1 MSGGTRVASAPPP
14 ADVGLVV
21 AMPVELKPMLAR
33 LREVRRYSGG
43 RFPVHEGTLEGRLV
57 AAVLTGPG
65 TDSSA
70 RGTRHL
76 IAGHRPSW
84 LVSAGFA
91 GGLDPALGRHALV
104 RPEAVIDEFGS
115 RIRVPYD
122 EPGDAGGGTLL
133 TASRIIRTAEEKARL
148 REQTGATCVDMET
161 FAVASIAVDLGL
173 RFLALRVISDPAGET
188 LPPEVL
194 SLVGPTGG
202 YRVGAAVGAILK
214 RPASL
219 AAMLRMRD
227 NANESAERLAVAVA
241 SVIPRLVPTPGSA

>member
-1 MSGGTRVASAPPP
+1 
-14 ADVGLVV
+14 
-21 AMPVELKPMLAR
+21 
-33 LREVRRYSGG
+33 
-43 RFPVHEGTLEGRLV
+43 
-57 AAVLTGPG
+57 
-65 TDSSA
+65 
-70 RGTRHL
+70 
-76 IAGHRPSW
+76 
-84 LVSAGFA
+84 
-91 GGLDPALGRHALV
+91 
-104 RPEAVIDEFGS
+104 
-115 RIRVPYD
+115 
-122 EPGDAGGGTLL
+122 
-133 TASRIIRTAEEKARL
+133 
-148 REQTGATCVDMET
+148 MET

-173 RFLALRVISDPAGET
+173 RFLALRVISDPAAET